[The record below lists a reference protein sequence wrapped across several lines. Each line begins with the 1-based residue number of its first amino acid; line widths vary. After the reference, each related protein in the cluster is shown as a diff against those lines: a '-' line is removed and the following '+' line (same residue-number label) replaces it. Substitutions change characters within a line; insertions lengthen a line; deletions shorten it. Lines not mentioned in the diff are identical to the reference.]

1 MLKIDPR
8 RPEAPVVWAVHTNF
22 RVDDGVWTTPV
33 VGREVVFWTSKPG
46 TIYAIDGASGAVL
59 STPRVPG
66 PVLSSPVLVD
76 GVLLQGDATGVLHA
90 FDVAD
95 PRAAPVELWQ
105 LDIGANIESTPA
117 VWNGRIYVGTRA
129 GYFVCVGSVTRAGRG
144 DDHPPDCPPRPHH
157 LARPVPRRPATVDRG
172 SRRVV

>member
-33 VGREVVFWTSKPG
+33 VGSEVVFWTSKPG
-46 TIYAIDGASGAVL
+46 TIYAIDRASGAVL
-59 STPRVPG
+59 STTRVPG

-129 GYFVCVGSVTRAGRG
+129 GYFVCVGSVT
-144 DDHPPDCPPRPHH
+144 
-157 LARPVPRRPATVDRG
+157 
-172 SRRVV
+172 